1 MNLGPTINTAFD
13 EDAPFIH
20 PNGKTLYYSSK
31 GLKTMGGYDIFKS
44 SIGDEYWSTPQ
55 NIGYPVNTVG
65 NDIFFVL
72 ASDGKRGYYSSH
84 REGGHG
90 GQDIYAVSFENSLES
105 LRIVKGNT
113 SNATGEP
120 LASQITLLDEDGN
133 TVGLYSANSLN
144 GNYIIILPPDQDFQ
158 MLIEVD
164 GYKPIEEDLS
174 YQGGTITKE
183 RIQNYTLQEL
193 IDQ

>member
-1 MNLGPTINTAFD
+1 MIRKIL
-13 EDAPFIH
+13 
-20 PNGKTLYYSSK
+20 
-31 GLKTMGGYDIFKS
+31 
-44 SIGDEYWSTPQ
+44 
-55 NIGYPVNTVG
+55 
-65 NDIFFVL
+65 
-72 ASDGKRGYYSSH
+72 
-84 REGGHG
+84 
-90 GQDIYAVSFENSLES
+90 ENVE
-105 LRIVKGNT
+105 IT

-183 RIQNYTLQEL
+183 RIQNYTMQEL